1 LPFKANLPNVHVV
14 IHDPVLGLVF
24 IKTTKVAGSSFEV
37 AIAPLLSDQ
46 AIITLNERWV
56 TDRVAAKTIQLRNTH
71 WLPPK
76 RLAAQVLRH
85 RHQAVS
91 IPTDILRGRGSR
103 HECFSF
109 EKDHMTAQQIR
120 DQIGQAEWDRCLK
133 VAIIRNPYER
143 LVSDYFMKRGRS
155 PSPENFP
162 QLNEWLR
169 CNPERILRN
178 ERILRLNESGS
189 HRPPQR
195 QIDLD
200 FVIKYEHFDTSLM
213 QFSKRLGIDGNA
225 LCERFR
231 ETRVHS
237 EFKSNQAITSKR
249 FTLDSES
256 KSLIDSLLSWK
267 FEMFGYDQVTPTKE
281 IA

>member
-1 LPFKANLPNVHVV
+1 MASSPNVYFM
-14 IHDPVLGLVF
+14 IYDPLLGLVF

-37 AIAPLLSDQ
+37 AIAPLLSDK

-56 TDRVAAKTIQLRNTH
+56 SDRVAAKTIQLRKTH

-85 RHQAVS
+85 RHEALS
-91 IPTDILRGRGSR
+91 IPADILRGRGSR

-143 LVSDYFMKRGRS
+143 VVSDYFMKRGRS
-155 PSPENFP
+155 SSPENFP
-162 QLNEWLR
+162 PLSEWLR
-169 CNPERILRN
+169 RNPERILRN
-178 ERILRLNESGS
+178 EQILRLVDSETIQA
-189 HRPPQR
+189 PEK

-200 FVIKYEHFDTSLM
+200 FVIKYEHFEKSLM
-213 QFSKRLGIDGNA
+213 QLSNKLSIDGNS
-225 LCERFR
+225 LCERFNA
-231 ETRVHS
+231 TRVHS
-237 EFKSNQAITSKR
+237 EFKSNQALMSKR
-249 FTLDSES
+249 FALDPQS
-256 KSLIDSLLSWK
+256 KLLIDSLLSWK
-267 FEMFGYDQVTPTKE
+267 FEAFGYEPVVPIKD
-281 IA
+281 IS

>member
-1 LPFKANLPNVHVV
+1 MSFKANSPNVYFM
-14 IHDPVLGLVF
+14 IYDPVLGLVF

-56 TDRVAAKTIQLRNTH
+56 ADSVAAKTIQMRNTH

-85 RHQAVS
+85 RHEALI
-91 IPTDILRGRGSR
+91 IPADILRGRGSR

-143 LVSDYFMKRGRS
+143 VVSDYFMKRGRS
-155 PSPENFP
+155 SSPNDFP
-162 QLNEWLR
+162 PISEWLR
-169 CNPERILRN
+169 RNPERILRN
-178 ERILRLNESGS
+178 EQILRLVDTGTSQS
-189 HRPPQR
+189 PQK

-200 FVIKYEHFDTSLM
+200 FVIKYESFETDLM
-213 QFSKRLGIDGNA
+213 RLSNELGIDGNA
-225 LCERFR
+225 LCERFSA
-231 ETRVHS
+231 TRVHS
-237 EFKSNQAITSKR
+237 EYKSNQTLMSKR
-249 FTLDSES
+249 FALDPQS

-267 FEMFGYDQVTPTKE
+267 FEAFGYELVVPFKE
-281 IA
+281 TA

>member
-1 LPFKANLPNVHVV
+1 MSFKANSSTVQLM
-14 IHDPVLGLVF
+14 IYDPVLGLVF

-56 TDRVAAKTIQLRNTH
+56 SDRVAAKTIHLRNTH

-85 RHQAVS
+85 RHDALS
-91 IPTDILRGRGSR
+91 IPADFLRGRGSR

-143 LVSDYFMKRGRS
+143 VVSDYFMKRGRS
-155 PSPENFP
+155 SSPENFP
-162 QLNEWLR
+162 PLSEWLR
-169 CNPERILRN
+169 RNPERILRN
-178 ERILRLNESGS
+178 EHILRLSGTESS
-189 HRPPQR
+189 QLPQK
-195 QIDLD
+195 QIDID
-200 FVIKYEHFDTSLM
+200 FVIKYEHFDKSLM
-213 QFSKRLGIDGNA
+213 QLSNKLGIDGNS
-225 LCERFR
+225 LCERFNA
-231 ETRVHS
+231 TRVHS
-237 EFKSNQAITSKR
+237 EFKSNQALMSKR
-249 FTLDSES
+249 FALDPQS
-256 KSLIDSLLSWK
+256 KLLIDSLLSWK
-267 FEMFGYDQVTPTKE
+267 FEAFGYEPVVPIKD

>member
-1 LPFKANLPNVHVV
+1 M
-14 IHDPVLGLVF
+14 IYDPVLGLVF

-56 TDRVAAKTIQLRNTH
+56 ADSVAAKTIQMRNTH

-85 RHQAVS
+85 RHEALS
-91 IPTDILRGRGSR
+91 IPADILRGRGSR

-120 DQIGQAEWDRCLK
+120 DQIGQTEWDRCLK

-143 LVSDYFMKRGRS
+143 VVSDYFMKRGRS
-155 PSPENFP
+155 SSPNDFP
-162 QLNEWLR
+162 PISEWLR
-169 CNPERILRN
+169 RNPERILRN
-178 ERILRLNESGS
+178 EQILRLVDTGTSQS
-189 HRPPQR
+189 PQK

-200 FVIKYEHFDTSLM
+200 FVIKYESFETDLM
-213 QFSKRLGIDGNA
+213 RLSNELGIDGNA
-225 LCERFR
+225 LCERFSA
-231 ETRVHS
+231 TRVHS
-237 EFKSNQAITSKR
+237 EYKSNQALMSKR
-249 FTLDSES
+249 FALDPQS

-267 FEMFGYDQVTPTKE
+267 FEAFGYESVVPFEET
-281 IA
+281 A

>member
-1 LPFKANLPNVHVV
+1 M

-56 TDRVAAKTIQLRNTH
+56 TDRVAATTIQLRNTH

-85 RHQAVS
+85 RHEALS

-103 HECFSF
+103 HECFSY

-133 VAIIRNPYER
+133 VAIVRNPYDR
-143 LVSDYFMKRGRS
+143 VVSDYFMKRGRS
-155 PSPENFP
+155 SSPGNFP
-162 QLNEWLR
+162 QFSEWLR
-169 CNPERILRN
+169 RNPERILRN

-189 HRPPQR
+189 HPHSKR

-200 FVIKYEHFDTSLM
+200 IVIKYEHFDTSLM
-213 QFSKRLGIDGNA
+213 QLSNKLGIDGSA

-237 EFKSNQAITSKR
+237 EFKSNQALMLKG
-249 FTLDSES
+249 FALDAQS

-267 FEMFGYDQVTPTKE
+267 FEMFGYDQVTPNKE

>member
-1 LPFKANLPNVHVV
+1 M
-14 IHDPVLGLVF
+14 IYDPVLGLVF

-37 AIAPLLSDQ
+37 AIAPFLSQQ

-56 TDRVAAKTIQLRNTH
+56 SDRVAATTIQLRNTH

-85 RHQAVS
+85 RHEALS
-91 IPTDILRGRGSR
+91 IPTDFQRGRGSR
-103 HECFSF
+103 HECFSY

-133 VAIIRNPYER
+133 VAIVRNPYER
-143 LVSDYFMKRGRS
+143 VVSDYFMKRGRS
-155 PSPENFP
+155 SSPENFP
-162 QLNEWLR
+162 PLNEWLR

-178 ERILRLNESGS
+178 ERILRLTEPGA
-189 HRPPQR
+189 HLPPQR

-200 FVIKYEHFDTSLM
+200 FVIKYEHFDKNLM
-213 QFSKRLGIDGNA
+213 QLSNKLGIDGNA

-231 ETRVHS
+231 TTRVHS
-237 EFKSNQAITSKR
+237 EFKSNQALMSMK

-267 FEMFGYDQVTPTKE
+267 FEAFGYSTISPLQE

>member
-1 LPFKANLPNVHVV
+1 M
-14 IHDPVLGLVF
+14 IYDPVLGLVF

-56 TDRVAAKTIQLRNTH
+56 ADSVAAKTIQLRNTH

-85 RHQAVS
+85 RHEALS
-91 IPTDILRGRGSR
+91 IPADILRGRGSR

-120 DQIGQAEWDRCLK
+120 DQIGQTEWDRCLK

-143 LVSDYFMKRGRS
+143 VVSDYFMKRGRS
-155 PSPENFP
+155 SSPNDFP
-162 QLNEWLR
+162 PISEWLR
-169 CNPERILRN
+169 RNPERILRN
-178 ERILRLNESGS
+178 EQILRLVDSETIQA
-189 HRPPQR
+189 PEK

-200 FVIKYEHFDTSLM
+200 FVIKYEHFEKSLM
-213 QFSKRLGIDGNA
+213 QLSNKLSIDGNS
-225 LCERFR
+225 LCERFNA
-231 ETRVHS
+231 TRVHS
-237 EFKSNQAITSKR
+237 EFKSNQALMSKR
-249 FTLDSES
+249 FALDPQS
-256 KSLIDSLLSWK
+256 KLLIDSLLSWK
-267 FEMFGYDQVTPTKE
+267 FEAFGYEPVVPIKDIV
-281 IA
+281 